1 MMQIN
6 KKILTIA
13 FLVLIIAVPL
23 VFANYE
29 TKASIISKY
38 KALCNRYPS
47 LASYL
52 SVGKSVKGADIWL
65 FRFGNSSGGR
75 VLWDAQLHGNEDL
88 GSETGYLF
96 AQWLLT
102 SSDTRAKYIL
112 AHNWVLII
120 PVVNIDSTG
129 RTNSRHVNLNRNFV
143 TGWGQSGSSS
153 RTSSEYRGPSAG
165 SEAETKVMRTVFQ
178 TYRPKWY
185 INTHMFGG
193 PNIYYKNGMSSTTIS
208 TLKSRLTTYAATY
221 GGRTSSYYPF
231 TRINGGG
238 YAIADAYSFGAQS
251 LLVEYGGTT
260 APSYSQVTT
269 TYYKDS
275 RLLLIAVCSMC
286 G

>member
-1 MMQIN
+1 MMQVS

-13 FLVLIIAVPL
+13 FLVLVFTVPL
-23 VFANYE
+23 VLASYE

-38 KALCNRYPS
+38 KTLCNQYPS
-47 LASYL
+47 LASFL
-52 SVGKSVKGADIWL
+52 SVGKSVQGRDIWL
-65 FRFGNSSGGR
+65 FGFGNSSGGR

-120 PVVNIDSTG
+120 PVVNIDGTG
-129 RTNSRHVNLNRNFV
+129 RTNAHHVNLNRNFV

-153 RTSSEYRGPSAG
+153 SSSSEYRGSSAG
-165 SEAETKVMRTVFQ
+165 SEAETKVMRWVFQ
-178 TYRPKWY
+178 TYKPKWY
-185 INTHMFGG
+185 INTHMYGG
-193 PNIYYKNGMSSTTIS
+193 PRIYYKSAMSSSTIS
-208 TLKSRLTTYAATY
+208 TLKSRMTTYAVAY

-231 TRINGGG
+231 TGIYGYG
-238 YAIADAYSFGAQS
+238 YAMADAYAFGAQS
-251 LLVEYGGTT
+251 LLVEYGATT
-260 APSYSQVTT
+260 PPSYSQVTT

>member
-1 MMQIN
+1 MQVN
-6 KKILTIA
+6 KKVLAIAILI
-13 FLVLIIAVPL
+13 LVITVPT

-29 TKASIISKY
+29 TKASVISKY
-38 KALCNRYPS
+38 KALCSQYPS
-47 LASYL
+47 LASYV
-52 SVGKSVKGADIWL
+52 SVGKSVEGRDIWL

-102 SSDTRAKYIL
+102 SSNSRAKYIL

-120 PVVNIDSTG
+120 PVVNIDKTG
-129 RTNSRHVNLNRNFV
+129 RTNAHHVNLNRNFV
-143 TGWGQSGSSS
+143 TGWGKSGSSS
-153 RTSSEYRGPSAG
+153 STSSEYRGPSAG
-165 SEAETKVMRTVFQ
+165 SEAETKVMRAVFQ
-178 TYRPKWY
+178 TYKPKWY

-193 PNIYYKNGMSSTTIS
+193 PRIYYRSGMSSTTIS
-208 TLKSRLTTYAATY
+208 TLKSRMTTYAATY

-231 TRINGGG
+231 TKIYGYG
-238 YAIADAYSFGAQS
+238 YAIADAYSFGAQT
-251 LLVEYGGTT
+251 LLVEYGNSNL
-260 APSYSQVTT
+260 PSYSQVTT

-275 RLLLIAVCSMC
+275 RLLLIVVCSMC